1 MVTGLAWDER
11 CMWHDTGLYFGPQEG
26 NPWIEPIE
34 SPENAQ
40 GKRRIKNLLDASGLT
55 AHLSMIEIEP
65 ANETDI
71 LTVHTPEYLAEVKRV
86 SESGGG
92 NLARRL
98 GTTGIVQGRLDI
110 ALLAAGG
117 ALSAVGA
124 VLDGIVR

>member
-55 AHLSMIEIEP
+55 ADLSKIEIEP
-65 ANETDI
+65 ASETDI
-71 LTVHTPEYLAEVKRV
+71 LMVHTPEYLAG
-86 SESGGG
+86 SIS
-92 NLARRL
+92 
-98 GTTGIVQGRLDI
+98 I
-110 ALLAAGG
+110 LLR
-117 ALSAVGA
+117 SAVKPDASSKFLILRFPCAFSG
-124 VLDGIVR
+124 LSIGSIHGLPS